1 MIKDMEFILEK
12 KVKLTKSLEF
22 PTCYEYYDEGKTHL
36 LTPRDLSELYKNKKL
51 LDLETNEYIVFSQ
64 LDKIFN

>member
-22 PTCYEYYDEGKTHL
+22 PTCYEYYDEGQTHL
-36 LTPRDLSELYKNKKL
+36 LTPRDISELYKNKKL
-51 LDLETNEYIVFSQ
+51 LGLSSEEYIVFSQ